1 MKRNVLLLTVALL
14 FGATSCTEEVIV
26 QNETGSSEPV
36 VLSFNAVGEEWENNN
51 STRTLVR
58 EGNQTFWVA
67 NDRISL
73 FVGATNN
80 YPFITKDGGAIAN
93 FKGTVTQA
101 GEMDEYAAAA
111 LYPYNSDAA
120 YDVDSHTFTTILY
133 THQYAEPDS
142 YASGMNVA
150 VGRSSDQTDAQD
162 LVFANAASYLR
173 VTIPEAYAG
182 KPISSMRL
190 ANNDETQPIAG
201 NIHTGIDSNNHAAAR
216 VIDDEDASITIYLD
230 QINQGATCLPGKS
243 YYFVLAP
250 TNMTEGYTLTLFY
263 NDGTTGILTG
273 AATDFERNHIYNY
286 IVGDVA
292 EPGEDECG
300 VMTTDGLFTVTNLD
314 CLYEWAGRVADGEST
329 LGCYLIADID
339 FDGDTREWPQL
350 GTDEAPF
357 TGRVVGNGKTISNF
371 KHEVDEEQYTGFIAV
386 MGEGGSVEGLTFD
399 NPTVTS
405 NYVGNV
411 LNTTDDGCVGVIVG
425 RLNEAGQFN
434 YTSAA
439 ISNCT
444 VNNPTLSGG
453 ENVGGIVG
461 RSYARN
467 DAIKNCTVSGGSLDG
482 HMFVGGIVGNSE
494 GIIENCHVKS
504 GTTISFHDIQSEARV
519 GGIVGTNN
527 SGQLVACISDATVN
541 GDMSSSYDARYAGG
555 IAGVNNGTMVGCA
568 FSGKVTGDYGGALAG
583 ESYGDMYGCYASSNA
598 EAAALI
604 YKVKSNTNKE
614 EDVVGP
620 TFKACYWVGN
630 DHTIFGAGSLRD
642 YTQENCSSVSDI
654 VQVMDIMNNALTE
667 VNEDSEYAY
676 GSGYQY
682 TNNTGD
688 DSTNFPVKATVEQQV
703 Q

>member
-1 MKRNVLLLTVALL
+1 MKKNVLLLTVALL
-14 FGATSCTEEVIV
+14 IGATSCTEEIIV
-26 QNETGSSEPV
+26 QNETSSSEPV
-36 VLSFNAVGEEWENNN
+36 ELSFNAVSEKWDNSV

-58 EGNQTFWVA
+58 EGDLFFWVA

-73 FVGATNN
+73 FVGADNN
-80 YPFITKDGGAIAN
+80 YPFITKDGGQIAN
-93 FKGTVTQA
+93 FKGKVTQTA
-101 GEMDEYAAAA
+101 EMDTYAAAA
-111 LYPYNSDAA
+111 LYPYNSDAV
-120 YDVDSHTFTTILY
+120 YDDNTHTFTTILY

-150 VGRSSDQTDAQD
+150 VGRSKDQIDAQD

-173 VTIPEAYAG
+173 VIIPDTYSG
-182 KPISSMRL
+182 KSISSMRL

-201 NIHTGIDSNNHAAAR
+201 NIYTGIDSNSQAAAR
-216 VIDDEDASITIYLD
+216 VIDDEDASTIIYLD

-250 TNMTEGYTLTLFY
+250 TNMTEGYTLTLVY
-263 NDGTTGILTG
+263 EDGTTGILTG
-273 AATDFERNHIYNY
+273 EATNFERNHIYDY
-286 IVGDVA
+286 TVGYA
-292 EPGEDECG
+292 EPGDDECG
-300 VMTTDGLFTVTNLD
+300 RETEDGLFTVTNLN
-314 CLYEWAGRVADGEST
+314 CLYEWAERVNAGEST

-339 FDGDTREWPQL
+339 FEDDTREWPQI
-350 GTDEAPF
+350 GTAEAPF

-371 KHEVDEEQYTGFIAV
+371 KHEEDNEQYTGFIAV
-386 MGEGGSVEGLTFD
+386 MGAGGSVEGLTLD

-405 NYVGNV
+405 NYVGDVTNRD
-411 LNTTDDGCVGVIVG
+411 DDGCVGVIVA
-425 RLNEAGQFN
+425 RLNEAGKFN

-467 DAIKNCTVSGGSLDG
+467 DAIKNCTVSGGTLDG

-494 GIIENCHVKS
+494 GIIENCHVQNN
-504 GTTISFHDIQSEARV
+504 TTISYHDLQSEARV

-527 SGQLVACISDATVN
+527 SGELVACTADATVK
-541 GDMSSSYDARYAGG
+541 GDMENGLDARYAGG
-555 IAGVNNGTMVGCA
+555 IAGANNGTMVGCA
-568 FSGKVTGDYGGALAG
+568 FTGTVSGDYGGALAG
-583 ESYGDMYGCYASSNA
+583 ESYGDMYGCYASQSV

-642 YTQENCSSVSDI
+642 YTQENCSSVSGI